1 MPSILRKLA
10 YLLNPR
16 ERRNAGIL
24 FLLTWA
30 GALFDVVGVGAIPAF
45 VGVISMPEKLLEFGP
60 VRAVYDRLGMES
72 TDEMVMWA
80 AGALMA
86 IFVVKNL
93 YLAFLAYMSARYNSG
108 RRLSISNR
116 LFRAYLRSP
125 YTFHLQ
131 RNTAELLR
139 NTNSESGSVIGGAL
153 SPLMTLAQEAL
164 TLTFVFILLMLVEP
178 LVTLVVFGVLGSI
191 TVAFYRA
198 TRTKI
203 GEYAKESQRHR
214 KLSVQA
220 VNQGLGGFKD
230 ARILGRERFFLA
242 SYSESTSFQAEA
254 DRFKAVV
261 SALPRLFLETV
272 AVAGMLGVS
281 ALLVAQD
288 RPLEAIIPTLTLL
301 GVAIVRLM
309 PSFQRIAGN
318 VNALKWGEKAVDAVY
333 NDLVEL
339 EGQEKE
345 LQARRTASGP
355 IAFEREIRFDRLDYQ
370 YPGQA
375 DHALRDVSLTVPK
388 GASVGF
394 VGPSGAGKTTIVD
407 VLLGLLDPETGRV
420 LVDGADIQGSLSSWQ
435 RKIGYIPQS
444 IYLTDDSVRG
454 NVAFGMDADE
464 IDDAAVWAALDAAQL
479 REMVEGLPE
488 GLDTKVG
495 ERGVRL
501 SGGQRQRIG
510 IARALYHNPEVL
522 VMDEATSA
530 LDNQTERQFVDA
542 LERLQGSHTLVVI
555 AHRLSTVRNC
565 DTLFMLDHGRLVAE
579 GSYDELM
586 ATSEDFRAM
595 AGEDAVADALHG
607 AGVERAAEPAPVG
620 PLA

>member
-1 MPSILRKLA
+1 MRSILRKLS
-10 YLLNPR
+10 YLLNAR
-16 ERRNAGIL
+16 EKRNAAIL
-24 FLLTWA
+24 FALTWI
-30 GALFDVVGVGAIPAF
+30 GALLDVVGVGAIPAF
-45 VGVISMPEKLLEFGP
+45 VGVISMPETLLEYAP
-60 VRAVYDRLGMES
+60 VRRAYDALGMQS

-80 AGALMA
+80 AGALII
-86 IFVVKNL
+86 IFLLKNL
-93 YLAFLAYMSARYNSG
+93 YLAFLAYATARYNSG

-139 NTNSESGSVIGGAL
+139 NTNSESGSVISGVL
-153 SPLMTLAQEAL
+153 SPLLTLAQEVL
-164 TLTFVFILLMLVEP
+164 TLLFVFVLLLVVEP
-178 LVTLVVFGVLGSI
+178 VVTLVVFGVLG
-191 TVAFYRA
+191 TVTVVFYRA
-198 TRTKI
+198 TRAKI

-230 ARILGRERFFLA
+230 ARILGRETFFLQ
-242 SYSESTSFQAEA
+242 SYSESTGFQAEA
-254 DRFKAVV
+254 DRYKAVIG
-261 SALPRLFLETV
+261 ALPRLFLETI

-288 RPLEAIIPTLTLL
+288 RPIEAIIPTLTLL

-309 PSFQRIAGN
+309 PSFQKVAAN
-318 VNALKWGEKAVDAVY
+318 VSALQWGERALDAVHD
-333 NDLVEL
+333 DLAEL
-339 EGQEKE
+339 DAQHREAQS
-345 LQARRTASGP
+345 RRASGASR
-355 IAFEREIRFDRLDYQ
+355 ISFEREVRFDRLSYQ

-375 DHALRDVSLTVPK
+375 EHALRDVSLAIPK
-388 GASVGF
+388 GTSVGF

-407 VLLGLLDPETGRV
+407 VLLGLLEPTAGRV
-420 LVDGADIQGSLSSWQ
+420 LVDGMDIQDALPSWQ
-435 RKIGYIPQS
+435 RRIGYIPQS
-444 IYLTDDSVRG
+444 IYLTDDTVRG
-454 NVAFGMDADE
+454 NVAFGMDAGE

-479 REMVEGLPE
+479 REMVEGLPD
-488 GLDTKVG
+488 GLDTMVG

-530 LDNQTERQFVDA
+530 LDNQTERQFVEA
-542 LERLQGSHTLVVI
+542 LERLQGGHTLVVI

-565 DTLFMLDHGRLVAE
+565 DTLFMLDRGRLVAE
-579 GSYDELM
+579 GSYDHLM
-586 ATSEDFRAM
+586 TTSDDFRRM
-595 AGEDAVADALHG
+595 AGE
-607 AGVERAAEPAPVG
+607 PAPPIEAAV
-620 PLA
+620 